1 MIRYTLV
8 CDKDHEFE
16 AWFASSDAFD
26 ASAKAGANVCPVCGS
41 GKVGKALMAPSV
53 SARTRGNALTP
64 ASGPVPASVAGSGPA
79 LGPAGGNVDLV
90 AADPRHRALR
100 KALTELR
107 RRVTESADYVGK
119 RFPEEARKIHYEEAE
134 PRGIYGEATPE
145 EARELLEEGVEV
157 LPLPPAP
164 EEKN

>member
-8 CDKDHEFE
+8 CDRDHEFE
-16 AWFASSDAFD
+16 AWFASSDAFE
-26 ASAKAGANVCPVCGS
+26 ASAKAGASTCPYCGS
-41 GKVGKALMAPSV
+41 AKVGKALMAPSV
-53 SARTRGNALTP
+53 SAKTRREV
-64 ASGPVPASVAGSGPA
+64 PVPAAPVAPSGSAPQSDK
-79 LGPAGGNVDLV
+79 VDMV

-100 KALTELR
+100 KALTELH
-107 RRVTESADYVGK
+107 RRVTESADYVGR
-119 RFPEEARKIHYEEAE
+119 RFPEEARRIHYEEAE

-145 EARELLEEGVEV
+145 EARDLLEEGVEV